1 MPPRNASCRDPLLSR
16 LSHCG
21 RDSRLAPSLGGVIEA
36 RFVKTSG
43 ELADTA
49 LDEHRACPAAG
60 PSGHRHQ
67 PGQRCADRGAP
78 RARCSA
84 ARTSRLAGDEHERA
98 RLSRGVRALQL
109 AFPGERHPSVALF
122 ALLISGYAV
131 ASKVEFEV
139 GIGSAVPT
147 QLVFVPMLFLPPP
160 AMVPLCVAIGLL
172 LGNAATY
179 LKGQDHPERALVVV
193 ASSWNAVGGALVIAL
208 AGEPEAAWSVWPVL
222 LAAVLAQFA
231 FDFLGS
237 AARAW
242 VAFGIAPKAHVR
254 LMAWVYGV
262 DLALTPIALL
272 TAIVAEEQPLAL
284 LVVLPLLA
292 LLAFLAQE
300 RRRRIDHALELG
312 HAYRGTAFL
321 LGDVIEADD
330 EYTGNHSR
338 EVVSLTLAVADRL
351 RLSAR
356 QRRSAE
362 LTALLHDVGK
372 IRIPAEIIN
381 KPAALTAEERA
392 VINTH
397 TIEGERMLER
407 VGGLL
412 GEVGRLVRSCHE
424 RWDGKGYPDGL
435 DGEDIPLVAR
445 IVCCCDAYNA
455 MTTDRPYRAALPA
468 ADALAEVEKNAGT
481 QFDPRVVEALREAV

>member
-1 MPPRNASCRDPLLSR
+1 MSTEPVRLPAPAPSTKADQDGDALIEERRARAGAPLER
-16 LSHCG
+16 
-21 RDSRLAPSLGGVIEA
+21 RDSRVTSVSALA
-36 RFVKTSG
+36 F
-43 ELADTA
+43 LA
-49 LDEHRACPAAG
+49 ACA
-60 PSGHRHQ
+60 
-67 PGQRCADRGAP
+67 
-78 RARCSA
+78 
-84 ARTSRLAGDEHERA
+84 
-98 RLSRGVRALQL
+98 VLQL
-109 AFPGERHPSVALF
+109 AFPGDRHPSIGLLVLLVA
-122 ALLISGYAV
+122 AYAV

-139 GIGSAVPT
+139 GIGSAIPT
-147 QLVFVPMLFLPPP
+147 QLVFVPMLFLLPPS
-160 AMVPLCVAIGLL
+160 MVPLCVAIALL
-172 LGNAATY
+172 LGNVTAY
-179 LKGQDHPERALVVV
+179 VKRQEHPERALVVV

-208 AGEPEAAWSVWPVL
+208 AGEPDAAWSVWPVL
-222 LAAVLAQFA
+222 LAAVLVQFA

-242 VAFGIAPKAHVR
+242 FAFRIAPRAHVR

-272 TAIVAEEQPLAL
+272 TAIVADDQPLAL

-338 EVVSLTLAVADRL
+338 EVVSLSLAVAHRL
-351 RLSAR
+351 GLSSR
-356 QRRSAE
+356 ERRSAE

-381 KPAALTAEERA
+381 KPAALTPEERA

-397 TIEGERMLER
+397 TIEGERMLDR

-412 GEVGRLVRSCHE
+412 GDVGRLVRSCHE
-424 RWDGKGYPDGL
+424 RWDGQGYPDRL
-435 DGEDIPLVAR
+435 AGEDIPLVAR

-455 MTTDRPYRAALPA
+455 MTTDRPYRAALPPA
-468 ADALAEVEKNAGT
+468 EALAEVERNSGT
-481 QFDPRVVEALREAV
+481 QFDPRVVEALADVVRDV

>member
-1 MPPRNASCRDPLLSR
+1 MSTEPVRLPAPPPHIEKDEDGDALIEERRARAAAPLER
-16 LSHCG
+16 
-21 RDSRLAPSLGGVIEA
+21 RDSRVTSVSAFAFLA
-36 RFVKTSG
+36 
-43 ELADTA
+43 
-49 LDEHRACPAAG
+49 ACA
-60 PSGHRHQ
+60 
-67 PGQRCADRGAP
+67 
-78 RARCSA
+78 
-84 ARTSRLAGDEHERA
+84 
-98 RLSRGVRALQL
+98 ALQI
-109 AFPGERHPSVALF
+109 AFPGDRHPSVG
-122 ALLISGYAV
+122 LLVLLVAAYAV
-131 ASKVEFEV
+131 ASRVEFEV
-139 GIGSAVPT
+139 GIGSAIPT
-147 QLVFVPMLFLPPP
+147 QLVFVPMLFLLPPSM
-160 AMVPLCVAIGLL
+160 APLCVAIGLL
-172 LGNAATY
+172 LGNMSAY
-179 LKGQDHPERALVVV
+179 LKRQEHPERALVVV

-208 AGEPEAAWSVWPVL
+208 AGEPKAAWSVWPIL
-222 LAAVLAQFA
+222 LAAVLGQFA

-242 VAFGIAPKAHVR
+242 FAFGIAPTAHVR
-254 LMAWVYGV
+254 LMVWVYGV

-272 TAIVAEEQPLAL
+272 TAIVADDQPLAL
-284 LVVLPLLA
+284 LVVLPLLG

-338 EVVSLTLAVADRL
+338 EVVELSLAVADKL
-351 RLSAR
+351 ALSPR
-356 QRRSAE
+356 QRRSTE

-381 KPAALTAEERA
+381 KPGALTDEERA

-424 RWDGKGYPDGL
+424 RWDGNGYPDGL
-435 DGEDIPLVAR
+435 AGENIPLVAR

-468 ADALAEVEKNAGT
+468 SEALAEVERNAGT
-481 QFDPRVVEALREAV
+481 QFDPRVVDALREAV

>member
-1 MPPRNASCRDPLLSR
+1 MSTEPVRLPAPPPITEADQDGDTLIEERRARAGAPLER
-16 LSHCG
+16 
-21 RDSRLAPSLGGVIEA
+21 RDSRVTSVSALA
-36 RFVKTSG
+36 F
-43 ELADTA
+43 LA
-49 LDEHRACPAAG
+49 ACA
-60 PSGHRHQ
+60 
-67 PGQRCADRGAP
+67 
-78 RARCSA
+78 
-84 ARTSRLAGDEHERA
+84 
-98 RLSRGVRALQL
+98 VLQL
-109 AFPGERHPSVALF
+109 AFPGDRHPSIGLLVLLVA
-122 ALLISGYAV
+122 AYAV
-131 ASKVEFEV
+131 ASRVEFEV
-139 GIGSAVPT
+139 GIGSAIPT
-147 QLVFVPMLFLPPP
+147 QLVFVPMLFLLPPS
-160 AMVPLCVAIGLL
+160 MVPLCVAIALL
-172 LGNAATY
+172 LGNLTSY
-179 LKGQDHPERALVVV
+179 VKRQEHPERALVVV
-193 ASSWNAVGGALVIAL
+193 ASSWNAVGGALIIAL
-208 AGEPEAAWSVWPVL
+208 AGEPDAAWSVWPVL
-222 LAAVLAQFA
+222 LAAVLVQFA

-242 VAFGIAPKAHVR
+242 FAFRIAPRAHVR

-272 TAIVAEEQPLAL
+272 TAIVADDQPLAL

-338 EVVSLTLAVADRL
+338 EVVSLSLAVAHRL
-351 RLSAR
+351 GLSSR
-356 QRRSAE
+356 ERRSAE

-381 KPAALTAEERA
+381 KPAALTPEERA

-397 TIEGERMLER
+397 TIEGERMLDR

-412 GEVGRLVRSCHE
+412 GDVGRLVRSCHE
-424 RWDGKGYPDGL
+424 GWDGQGYPDRLAGK
-435 DGEDIPLVAR
+435 DIPLVAR

-455 MTTDRPYRAALPA
+455 MTTDRPYRAALPPA
-468 ADALAEVEKNAGT
+468 EALAEVERNSGT
-481 QFDPRVVEALREAV
+481 QFDPRVVEALADVVRDV

>member
-1 MPPRNASCRDPLLSR
+1 
-16 LSHCG
+16 
-21 RDSRLAPSLGGVIEA
+21 
-36 RFVKTSG
+36 
-43 ELADTA
+43 
-49 LDEHRACPAAG
+49 
-60 PSGHRHQ
+60 
-67 PGQRCADRGAP
+67 
-78 RARCSA
+78 
-84 ARTSRLAGDEHERA
+84 
-98 RLSRGVRALQL
+98 
-109 AFPGERHPSVALF
+109 
-122 ALLISGYAV
+122 
-131 ASKVEFEV
+131 
-139 GIGSAVPT
+139 
-147 QLVFVPMLFLPPP
+147 
-160 AMVPLCVAIGLL
+160 
-172 LGNAATY
+172 
-179 LKGQDHPERALVVV
+179 
-193 ASSWNAVGGALVIAL
+193 
-208 AGEPEAAWSVWPVL
+208 
-222 LAAVLAQFA
+222 
-231 FDFLGS
+231 
-237 AARAW
+237 
-242 VAFGIAPKAHVR
+242 
-254 LMAWVYGV
+254 MAWVYGV

-272 TAIVAEEQPLAL
+272 TAIVADDQPLAL

-338 EVVSLTLAVADRL
+338 EVVELSLAVADKL
-351 RLSAR
+351 SLSAR
-356 QRRSAE
+356 QRRSTE

-381 KPAALTAEERA
+381 KPGSLTDEERA

-424 RWDGKGYPDGL
+424 RWDGNGYPDGL
-435 DGEDIPLVAR
+435 AGESIPLVAR

-468 ADALAEVEKNAGT
+468 SEALAEVERNAGT
-481 QFDPRVVEALREAV
+481 QFDPRVVDALREAV